1 MFGSVSFLVAEIIG
15 VVTIGILAD
24 QYGRKL
30 MLLMCLYIP
39 VVRCDGFSFRSVSSS
54 PSSSVH
60 WLLLPLLILSLLFS
74 VGLSDF
80 STR

>member
-1 MFGSVSFLVAEIIG
+1 MMGSVSFLIAEIIG

-39 VVRCDGFSFRSVSSS
+39 VVCVNKILFLSV
-54 PSSSVH
+54 
-60 WLLLPLLILSLLFS
+60 LILIFFLSFS
-74 VGLSDF
+74 DH
-80 STR
+80 

>member
-1 MFGSVSFLVAEIIG
+1 MGSVSFLVAEIIG

-39 VVRCDGFSFRSVSSS
+39 VVCVYK
-54 PSSSVH
+54 
-60 WLLLPLLILSLLFS
+60 ILFLFIKILLLFS
-74 VGLSDF
+74 SFSD
-80 STR
+80 R